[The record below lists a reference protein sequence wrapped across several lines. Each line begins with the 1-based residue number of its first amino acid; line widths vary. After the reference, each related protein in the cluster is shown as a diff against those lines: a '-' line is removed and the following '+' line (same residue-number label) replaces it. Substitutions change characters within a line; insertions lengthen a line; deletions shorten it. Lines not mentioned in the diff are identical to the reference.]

1 MRAAGRL
8 GRQGWRGVA
17 AVAFAATAVLAVTVS
32 RAAPAHLALTSARHP
47 SRAHGASGAP
57 RCATSRLRISLSTG
71 AGPGTR
77 ASAGHGSS
85 AGASVRTL
93 DFTNVSGTACALSGY
108 PAVAAYGTGGAQ
120 IGNAAGR
127 DTSVTA
133 RRIVLAPGATAHAIP
148 ETLVNSS
155 VLTLM
160 PALRPW
166 PLLAWVPGPE
176 PVASEMR
183 SRDVAHCAAPRATSA
198 LPGCRADVSAT
209 CPGPPRLTVTAS
221 TAVAANAT
229 AATPRQPWRPR
240 RPDALIVAPLR
251 RSALVFHLY
260 PVTTHLP
267 RPAPFRRPRRCG

>member
-127 DTSVTA
+127 DTSVAA
-133 RRIVLAPGATAHAIP
+133 RRIVLAPGATARAAVLASVSAGSCRPVVATGLRVVPPGQSAARYLRHA
-148 ETLVNSS
+148 
-155 VLTLM
+155 M
-160 PALRPW
+160 PACTVAGPQAPVFLHVR
-166 PLLAWVPGPE
+166 AVQPG
-176 PVASEMR
+176 
-183 SRDVAHCAAPRATSA
+183 
-198 LPGCRADVSAT
+198 
-209 CPGPPRLTVTAS
+209 
-221 TAVAANAT
+221 
-229 AATPRQPWRPR
+229 
-240 RPDALIVAPLR
+240 
-251 RSALVFHLY
+251 
-260 PVTTHLP
+260 
-267 RPAPFRRPRRCG
+267 